1 MQVSHLQVLSIGE
14 RSHLNRA
21 FRKFNLSSL
30 KNAVP
35 CLPSLVGKTQSNI
48 SNPFATDK
56 EISLKEPI
64 HIKYL
69 GLFIGKNFGT

>member
-1 MQVSHLQVLSIGE
+1 LSIGE
-14 RSHLNRA
+14 KSFLNRA

-48 SNPFATDK
+48 SNPLATAI
-56 EISLKEPI
+56 EISLREQIPN
-64 HIKYL
+64 KYL
-69 GLFIGKNFGT
+69 GLFIG